1 MSVSRCLA
9 VPAGFLVMVLLG
21 CSDRTIHVPSMDPD
35 GAARQALAEYDTNK
49 DGALSDDELDKCP
62 GLKAG
67 RAWLDTNKDKRLS
80 ADEIT
85 RRVRDYLDDRAGL
98 LALVIQFTLDGKP
111 LRDAEVTLVP
121 ESFLG
126 SAVKPAQGK
135 TNAGGACVQFR
146 TEGAEFPGV
155 HPGVFRIVVSK
166 KDASGKELVPARYNT
181 QTTLGIE
188 ARSGNPAVANGLE
201 LNLSSR

>member
-1 MSVSRCLA
+1 
-9 VPAGFLVMVLLG
+9 
-21 CSDRTIHVPSMDPD
+21 MDPE
-35 GAARQALAEYDTNK
+35 GAARRALAEYDANK
-49 DGALSDDELDKCP
+49 DGFLSYDELDQCP

-80 ADEIT
+80 ADEIAT
-85 RRVRDYLDDRAGL
+85 RVRSYLDDKAGL
-98 LALVIQFTLDGKP
+98 LALVIQFSLDGKP
-111 LRDAEVTLVP
+111 LKDAEVTLVP

-135 TNAGGACVQFR
+135 TNAGGACVQFH
-146 TEGAEFPGV
+146 TEGAAFPGV

-166 KDASGKELVPARYNT
+166 KDAGGKELVPAKYNT
-181 QTTLGIE
+181 QTTLGVE